1 MFKLIDDLGR
11 DAEALRKPAV
21 LKYGITY
28 LDRATGGIRD
38 TDLVVIGGRTG
49 AGKSELAS
57 IIAENNCE
65 LGKNVYLF
73 SLEAEKGEAYN
84 RILFRNYARLLYAK
98 SQSYT
103 NYRDFIQNKIRDFI
117 CLNEAE
123 RIVNTKCSTLTIFQ
137 REEDFTVKDFRDY
150 AIIAS
155 KDADIIILDHLHH
168 FDTETTDEYAE
179 LKKTVKTLRDMCLML
194 QKPIILI
201 AHFRKADRK
210 IIQVIPDLEEFHGS
224 SEISK
229 EATQV
234 ITLAPYDE
242 ANSPENMYPTLI
254 KVCKLRIDGA
264 VSRYV
269 GKHYFSS
276 TNKTYTKEFTI
287 NRLIDSGKDI
297 EELEEHQYPFWSKI
311 MIINELTGG
320 VDYVL

>member
-1 MFKLIDDLGR
+1 MFRNLDDLVI

-28 LDRATGGIRD
+28 LDRATGGIRN

-84 RILFRNYARLLYAK
+84 RILFRNYARLLWQK
-98 SQSYT
+98 EQQYT
-103 NYRDFIQNKIRDFI
+103 NYRDFIQNKIRNFN

-123 RIVNTKCSTLTIFQ
+123 QVVINKCQSLTIFQ
-137 REEDFTVKDFRDY
+137 REEEFTVKDFRDY
-150 AIIAS
+150 AIMAS
-155 KDADIIILDHLHH
+155 KDADLIILDHLHH
-168 FDTETTDEYAE
+168 FDTETTDEYSE
-179 LKKTVKTLRDMCLML
+179 LKKAVKMLRDMCLLL

-210 IIQVIPDLEEFHGS
+210 VLQVIPDLEEFHGS

-234 ITLAPYDE
+234 ITLAPYEE
-242 ANSPENMYPTLI
+242 AQQIENMYPTLM

-276 TNKTYTKEFTI
+276 TNKTYTKEFTV
-287 NRLIDSGKDI
+287 NRLVDSGKDI
-297 EELEEHQYPFWSKI
+297 EELEEHRYPFWSKV
-311 MIINELTGG
+311 MQVNENTGG
-320 VDYVL
+320 VEYVL